1 MSRLGPRM
9 SPAAAAPVSPCG
21 CPPQDDS
28 QRPGAGLKPTAGLGA
43 AVGLLAG
50 GPVGALFG
58 AAASVLTSRKDN
70 VAGATV
76 RTAAKA
82 AGAMWGVG
90 SEAASKVEAGPVGD
104 VLKTGLRCGAAPEP
118 PRVSHALASCP
129 ALPRGAEYDRLVRA
143 GKSKACSTRSGTK
156 RERGRNEAAARS
168 AARGRPFS

>member
-1 MSRLGPRM
+1 MRSGRLAIALIATSPRGGTPAHGQLEARHRMSRLGPRI

-58 AAASVLTSRKDN
+58 AAASVLTSRKNN

-90 SEAASKVEAGPVGD
+90 SQAASKVEAGPVGD
-104 VLKTGLRCGAAPEP
+104 VVKTGLRCPPP
-118 PRVSHALASCP
+118 PRTKWTRRVPHPVRNGHAASLTP
-129 ALPRGAEYDRLVRA
+129 Y
-143 GKSKACSTRSGTK
+143 
-156 RERGRNEAAARS
+156 
-168 AARGRPFS
+168 